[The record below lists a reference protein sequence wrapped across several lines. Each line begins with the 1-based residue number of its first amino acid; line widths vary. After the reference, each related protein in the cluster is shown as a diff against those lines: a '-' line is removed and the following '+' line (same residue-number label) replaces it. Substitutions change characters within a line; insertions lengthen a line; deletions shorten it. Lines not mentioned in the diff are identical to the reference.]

1 MRRRLRFTALA
12 ITAIS
17 LFIILT
23 LAITYSQGNAEVSR
37 KRNLQYFELH
47 ACNADVVKLRN
58 YQCPE
63 LSRTMNSDI
72 IKLRN
77 YQCLELAGTN
87 ADVIK
92 LGNYQYQEL
101 KRTMNS
107 DVIRSRN
114 LQYFDVREREPHD
127 VAVNFVT
134 TSKTVV
140 GEGYSV
146 KIKPTGVNLGTY
158 TETFNV
164 TACYNETAIILPNGK
179 NYTTITLASGNC
191 TTLTFTWNTTGVTYG
206 NYSISA
212 SAAPVPGETHTAD
225 NTLTDGWVVVT
236 IPGDID
242 GNYKVNHKDLL
253 LLASAYG
260 SEVGGPRYIPEADI
274 DCSSKV
280 DHKDLLIL
288 AANYGMQAFS

>member
-1 MRRRLRFTALA
+1 MRRHSRFTALVIA
-12 ITAIS
+12 TIS
-17 LFIILT
+17 LFIILA
-23 LAITYSQGNAEVSR
+23 LAITYSQGDAEVSR
-37 KRNLQYFELH
+37 KRNLQYFELLRTM
-47 ACNADVVKLRN
+47 NADVVKLRN
-58 YQCPE
+58 YQCQE
-63 LSRTMNSDI
+63 LSRTMNSDV

-77 YQCLELAGTN
+77 YQCLELARTLD

-92 LGNYQYQEL
+92 LRNYQYQEL

-107 DVIRSRN
+107 DVVKSRN

-134 TSKTVV
+134 TSKNVV
-140 GEGYSV
+140 GEGYSG
-146 KIKPTGVNLGTY
+146 KIKATVVNLGTY

-164 TACYNETAIILPNGK
+164 TACYNETAIILPDGK

-206 NYSISA
+206 NYSMSA
-212 SAAPVPGETHTAD
+212 SAGPVPGETHTAD

-260 SEVGGPRYIPEADI
+260 SEVGDPRYIPEADI
-274 DCSSKV
+274 DCSGKV
-280 DHKDLLIL
+280 DHKDLLML
-288 AANYGMQAFS
+288 ASNYGKGI